1 MRLATIAVET
11 PVGRERRLCVR
22 DEDREED
29 EPGSLVDVTSGHTW
43 LLERDGEPAA
53 REQAMAVTPPDLRE
67 FLRRGDQALDA
78 ARDALD
84 GVPEPDDTDGSASQ
98 ADDTDGSSSRAD
110 ATGGE
115 HVRTEDGARVRFSPA
130 EDGVRLL
137 APLPRPN
144 TIRDFMAYEEHVRN
158 TLGDPPEVWFDIPVC
173 YKGNPDTVVG
183 PGDTVEWPAYSD
195 LWDYELELAAVL
207 GKRGTD
213 VSPDEAEDYIAG
225 YTVFNDFSARDTQGE
240 EMDADLGP
248 AKGKDFAN
256 ALGPYLVTAD
266 AFDPTEA
273 RMTAEVD
280 GEVWSAGTPGQM
292 HHSFADIVAHVSDG
306 EPLHPGDVLGS
317 GTVGEGCGLELGQ
330 FLEDGATVALEVEGI
345 GRLENTVVADSRDA

>member
-1 MRLATIAVET
+1 MRLATVAVET
-11 PVGRERRLCVR
+11 PVGREHRLCVR

-29 EPGSLVDVTSGHTW
+29 DAGSLVDVTSGHTW

-53 REQAMAVTPPDLRE
+53 RDHATAVTPSDMRA
-67 FLRRGDQALDA
+67 FLRRGDRALDA
-78 ARDALD
+78 AREVLD
-84 GVPEPDDTDGSASQ
+84 RVPAPGDTD
-98 ADDTDGSSSRAD
+98 R
-110 ATGGE
+110 GE
-115 HVRTEDGARVRFSPA
+115 HVRTEGGARVRFSPA

-158 TLGDPPEVWFDIPVC
+158 TLGEPPEVWFDIPVC

-183 PGDTVEWPAYSD
+183 PGATVEWPDYSD
-195 LWDYELELAAVL
+195 LWDYELELAAVV
-207 GKRGTD
+207 GTRGTEVD
-213 VSPDEAEDYIAG
+213 ADEAADYIAG
-225 YTVFNDFSARDTQGE
+225 YTIFNDFSARDTQGE
-240 EMDADLGP
+240 EMDANLGP

-273 RMTAEVD
+273 TMTAEVD
-280 GEVWSAGTPGQM
+280 GETWSEGTPGEM

-330 FLEDGATVALEVEGI
+330 FLENGATVALEVEGI
-345 GRLENTVVADSRDA
+345 GRLENTVVAGGDGDDG

>member
-1 MRLATIAVET
+1 MRLATVAVET

-22 DEDREED
+22 DESRAED
-29 EPGSLVDVTSGHTW
+29 DPGSLVDVTSGHTW

-53 REQAMAVTPPDLRE
+53 AEHAAAVTPPAMQP
-67 FLRRGDQALDA
+67 FLERGDRALDA
-78 ARDALD
+78 ARDVLD
-84 GVPEPDDTDGSASQ
+84 AVPAPGDGSARR
-98 ADDTDGSSSRAD
+98 ADDGSAQRAD
-110 ATGGE
+110 D

-144 TIRDFMAYEEHVRN
+144 TVRDFMAYEEHVRN
-158 TLGDPPEVWFDIPVC
+158 TLGEPPEVWFEVPVC

-195 LWDYELELAAVL
+195 LWDYELELAAVV

-213 VSPDEAEDYIAG
+213 IDATEAEEYIAG

-240 EMDADLGP
+240 EMDANLGP

-266 AFDPTEA
+266 AFEPSEA
-273 RMTAEVD
+273 TMTAEVD
-280 GEVWSAGTPGQM
+280 GEVWSEGTPGEM

-306 EPLHPGDVLGS
+306 EPVRPGDVLGS

-330 FLEDGATVALEVEGI
+330 FLEDGQTVALEVAGI
-345 GRLENTVVADSRDA
+345 GRLENTVVRGDG

>member
-1 MRLATIAVET
+1 MRLATVAVET

-22 DEDREED
+22 DEAHDED
-29 EPGSLVDVTSGHTW
+29 EPGSLVDVTSGYTW

-53 REQAMAVTPPDLRE
+53 RDHAGAVVPPDMRE
-67 FLRRGDQALDA
+67 FLRRGDRALDA

-84 GVPEPDDTDGSASQ
+84 GAPAPGDTD
-98 ADDTDGSSSRAD
+98 R
-110 ATGGE
+110 GE
-115 HVRTEDGARVRFSPA
+115 FVRTEDGARVRFSPA
-130 EDGVRLL
+130 EDGVELL
-137 APLPRPN
+137 APIPRPN

-158 TLGDPPEVWFDIPVC
+158 TLGEPPEVWFDIPVC

-183 PGDTVEWPAYSD
+183 PGAEVEWPDYSN
-195 LWDYELELAAVL
+195 LWDYELELAAVV

-213 VSPDEAEDYIAG
+213 VDSDEAETYIAG
-225 YTVFNDFSARDTQGE
+225 YTIFNDFSARDTQGE
-240 EMDADLGP
+240 EMDANLGP

-273 RMTAEVD
+273 TMTAEVD
-280 GEVWSAGTPGQM
+280 GETWSEGTPGEM

-345 GRLENTVVADSRDA
+345 GRLENTVVSGDGGG

>member
-1 MRLATIAVET
+1 MRLATVAVET
-11 PVGRERRLCVR
+11 PVGSERRLCVR
-22 DEDREED
+22 DEARDED
-29 EPGSLVDVTSGHTW
+29 EPGSLVDVTSGYTW

-53 REQAMAVTPPDLRE
+53 HEHAAAVTPPDMRE
-67 FLRRGDQALDA
+67 FLRRGDRALEA

-84 GVPEPDDTDGSASQ
+84 AAPEPGDSD
-98 ADDTDGSSSRAD
+98 R
-110 ATGGE
+110 GE

-137 APLPRPN
+137 APIPRPN
-144 TIRDFMAYEEHVRN
+144 TLRDFMAYEEHVRN
-158 TLGDPPEVWFDIPVC
+158 TLGEPPDVWFDIPVC

-183 PGDTVEWPAYSD
+183 PGATVEWPGYSS
-195 LWDYELELAAVL
+195 LWDYELELAAVV

-213 VSPDEAEDYIAG
+213 LDPDEADDYIAG

-240 EMDADLGP
+240 EMDANLGP

-273 RMTAEVD
+273 TMTAEVD
-280 GEVWSAGTPGQM
+280 GETWSKGTPGEM
-292 HHSFADIVAHVSDG
+292 HHSFADIVAHVSDS
-306 EPLHPGDVLGS
+306 EPLYPGDVLGS

-345 GRLENTVVADSRDA
+345 GRLENTVVSDGG

>member
-1 MRLATIAVET
+1 MRLATIEVET

-22 DEDREED
+22 DEDRAETD
-29 EPGSLVDVTSGHTW
+29 PGSLVDVTSGYTW

-53 REQAMAVTPPDLRE
+53 REHAAAVTPSDIRE
-67 FLRRGDQALDA
+67 FLRRGDRALDA
-78 ARDALD
+78 AREALD
-84 GVPEPDDTDGSASQ
+84 GVPAPGDTDGSA
-98 ADDTDGSSSRAD
+98 ARAD
-110 ATGGE
+110 GDAGE

-137 APLPRPN
+137 APIPRPN
-144 TIRDFMAYEEHVRN
+144 TLRDFMAYEEHVRN
-158 TLGDPPEVWFDIPVC
+158 TLGEPPAVWFDIPVC

-183 PGDTVEWPAYSD
+183 PGDTVAWPDYSD
-195 LWDYELELAAVL
+195 LWDYELELAAVI

-213 VSPDEAEDYIAG
+213 LDPDEADDYIAG

-240 EMDADLGP
+240 EMDANLGP

-266 AFDPTEA
+266 AFDPTA
-273 RMTAEVD
+273 ATMTAEVD
-280 GEVWSAGTPGQM
+280 GETWSEGTPGEM
-292 HHSFADIVAHVSDG
+292 HHSFADIVAHVSDS

-345 GRLENTVVADSRDA
+345 GRLENTVVATDEGDGG

>member
-1 MRLATIAVET
+1 VRLATIEVGTA
-11 PVGRERRLCVR
+11 VGRERRLCVR
-22 DEDREED
+22 DEDRDED
-29 EPGSLVDVTSGHTW
+29 EAGSLIDVTSGYTW

-53 REQAMAVTPPDLRE
+53 RDHATAVTPPE
-67 FLRRGDQALDA
+67 MNAFLQRDDHALDA
-78 ARDALD
+78 ARDVRDRAPAP
-84 GVPEPDDTDGSASQ
+84 GDTD
-98 ADDTDGSSSRAD
+98 R
-110 ATGGE
+110 GE
-115 HVRTEDGARVRFSPA
+115 HVRTADGARVRFSPA

-144 TIRDFMAYEEHVRN
+144 TLRDFMAYEEHVRN
-158 TLGDPPEVWFDIPVC
+158 TLGEPPEVWFDIPVC

-183 PGDTVEWPAYSD
+183 PGATVEWPDYSD
-195 LWDYELELAAVL
+195 LWDYELELAAVV
-207 GKRGTD
+207 GRRGTD
-213 VSPDEAEDYIAG
+213 LDPAEADGHIAG

-240 EMDADLGP
+240 EMDANLGP

-273 RMTAEVD
+273 TMTAEVD
-280 GEVWSAGTPGQM
+280 GETWSEGTPGEM

-306 EPLHPGDVLGS
+306 EPLRPGDVLGS

-330 FLEDGATVALEVEGI
+330 FLEDGSTVALEVEGI
-345 GRLENTVVADSRDA
+345 GRLENTVVDADGG